1 VREFE
6 VYNGESEGHR
16 RERVCVCVRE
26 REKERD
32 REEER
37 EVVRHTHIQRARKSK
52 GGVNSSKGNRAS

>member
-1 VREFE
+1 LRCITERVRDTGEREF
-6 VYNGESEGHR
+6 
-16 RERVCVCVRE
+16 VCVCVRE